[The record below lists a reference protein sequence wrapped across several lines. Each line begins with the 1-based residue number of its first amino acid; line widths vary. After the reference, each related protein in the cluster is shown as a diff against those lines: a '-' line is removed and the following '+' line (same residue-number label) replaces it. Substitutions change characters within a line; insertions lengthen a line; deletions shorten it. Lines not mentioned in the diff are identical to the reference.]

1 MDNLPD
7 EHKSSSFPPTGTV
20 AKEKETGLTEGPQ
33 TTERIPIVEMGKISE
48 TQAEQEG
55 YIQRVEKEVE
65 LEKPITDGQGQI
77 LITSP
82 AAQQPKIV
90 LPVSRQS
97 YLNPKNWHQPVTFA
111 LRWLLTLTKR
121 IIKMYPGRTTFSK

>member
-7 EHKSSSFPPTGTV
+7 EQKGSSSPPTGTV
-20 AKEKETGLTEGPQ
+20 AKEKEAGLTERLQ
-33 TTERIPIVEMGKISE
+33 ATERIPIVEMGKISE

-55 YIQRVEKEVE
+55 YIERVEKEIE
-65 LEKPITDGQGQI
+65 LDRPITDGQGQI
-77 LITSP
+77 LVTSP

-90 LPVSRQS
+90 LPISRQS
-97 YLNPKNWHQPVTFA
+97 YFNPKNWHQPVTFA
-111 LRWLLTLTKR
+111 LRWLLALTKR